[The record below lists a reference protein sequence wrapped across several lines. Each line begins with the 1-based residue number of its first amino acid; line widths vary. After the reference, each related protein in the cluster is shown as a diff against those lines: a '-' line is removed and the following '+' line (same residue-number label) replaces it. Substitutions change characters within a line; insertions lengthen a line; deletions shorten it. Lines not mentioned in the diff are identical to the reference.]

1 MTNLCARLHFM
12 SRSRLSHSWGE
23 SSWHLTLKNTPCTVR
38 CRYARAPSSYARVT
52 ARLVHSVKLWGGKKK
67 KKTPSKHKSFE
78 ARSCHPADILATL
91 PGSYFWAHK
100 TRPLC
105 KWTGRETLHTQRSLG
120 HKKLKKHPSNL
131 IWKKN
136 TERVQNLC
144 PKIRVETLSSHVI
157 GLTPASLTA

>member
-52 ARLVHSVKLWGGKKK
+52 ARLVHSVKLWGGVKK

-78 ARSCHPADILATL
+78 ARSCHPADILAAL

-120 HKKLKKHPSNL
+120 HKNLKSICQ
-131 IWKKN
+131 IWF
-136 TERVQNLC
+136 ERKTLKEFRIFA
-144 PKIRVETLSSHVI
+144 PK
-157 GLTPASLTA
+157 